1 VVDVELL
8 YFEGCPH
15 WQTAAHRLEQVAGE
29 HAATVR
35 RRCVTGAEK
44 ADGSGFAG
52 SPTILVNGRDA
63 FPGGT
68 PTRALSCRLYQ
79 TPDGPS
85 GSPTIEQI
93 RTAIVDVRA
102 IDTD

>member
-1 VVDVELL
+1 MDVELL

-15 WQTAAHRLEQVAGE
+15 WQTAAHRLQQVAGE

-35 RRCVTGAEK
+35 QRCVTNEET
-44 ADGSGFAG
+44 DRSGFAG
-52 SPTILVNGRDA
+52 SPTILINGRDL

-79 TPDGPS
+79 TLEGS
-85 GSPTIEQI
+85 AGSPTIEQI
-93 RTAIVDVRA
+93 RTAIEDVRA
-102 IDTD
+102 IDTH